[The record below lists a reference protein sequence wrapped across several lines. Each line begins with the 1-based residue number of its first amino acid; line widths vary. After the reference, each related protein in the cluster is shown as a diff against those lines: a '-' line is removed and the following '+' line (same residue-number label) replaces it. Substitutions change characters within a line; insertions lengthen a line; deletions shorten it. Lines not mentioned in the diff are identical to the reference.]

1 MKPVRLGNTA
11 NAGCCKG
18 GTDGEDAVSAS
29 LLRHHG
35 QFTRLGLRACERQPW
50 LEERVDTPHN
60 RALTLINSSVMVR
73 HWSVLGVLKALWR

>member
-18 GTDGEDAVSAS
+18 GTDG
-29 LLRHHG
+29 LLGHHG

-50 LEERVDTPHN
+50 LEERVGHATQPCSHFN
-60 RALTLINSSVMVR
+60 QLIRDGSSSERV
-73 HWSVLGVLKALWR
+73 GVY